1 MSENTESTPAGD
13 KSGQTPAAE
22 QKYRR
27 RGARYRARRR
37 AVDFLFEAETR
48 DVDPVAIV
56 EDRISLSRFQE
67 NGVAPV
73 ADYTSELVRGT
84 AERLDEIDS
93 AIERYLSEQWEIGRL
108 PAVDRAVL
116 RVGAWEILYN
126 PEVDAAISIVD
137 SVEIAAE
144 YSTDVASP
152 YIHAV
157 LDDIAQSV
165 SADNPMNQPDDEAA
179 EEPEAPAA
187 EPEKDHP
194 ET

>member
-1 MSENTESTPAGD
+1 MSENTESTPAGEQ
-13 KSGQTPAAE
+13 SGQSAAE
-22 QKYRR
+22 EKNYRR

-56 EDRISLSRFQE
+56 EDRISLSRFPE
-67 NGVAPV
+67 NRVAPV

-84 AERLDEIDS
+84 AERLDEIDA
-93 AIERYLSEQWEIGRL
+93 AIARYLSEQWELGRL

-126 PEVDAAISIVD
+126 PEVDAPISIVD

-165 SADNPMNQPDDEAA
+165 SADNPMNQPVA
-179 EEPEAPAA
+179 ETEDAEG
-187 EPEKDHP
+187 EPEKEQP